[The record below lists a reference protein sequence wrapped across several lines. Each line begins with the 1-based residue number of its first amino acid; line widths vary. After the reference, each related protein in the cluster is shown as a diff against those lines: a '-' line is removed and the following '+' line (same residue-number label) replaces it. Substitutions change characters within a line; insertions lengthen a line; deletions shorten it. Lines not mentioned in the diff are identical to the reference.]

1 MSERR
6 YRAPSG
12 ITRVFNNLAAKAGFG
27 SQLTVAGRK
36 SGQPRTVVITPIE
49 VDGQDYLV
57 SPRGQSDWVLN
68 LRAAGTGT
76 LTTKRKPQEISVTE
90 VDGEERDKVLQVYRE
105 KLGPAVSSHFKAMPD
120 AVDHPVFR
128 VEKT

>member
-1 MSERR
+1 M
-6 YRAPSG
+6 
-12 ITRVFNNLAAKAGFG
+12 
-27 SQLTVAGRK
+27 
-36 SGQPRTVVITPIE
+36 ITPIE

-90 VDGEERDKVLQVYRE
+90 VDGEERDKVLQVYGE